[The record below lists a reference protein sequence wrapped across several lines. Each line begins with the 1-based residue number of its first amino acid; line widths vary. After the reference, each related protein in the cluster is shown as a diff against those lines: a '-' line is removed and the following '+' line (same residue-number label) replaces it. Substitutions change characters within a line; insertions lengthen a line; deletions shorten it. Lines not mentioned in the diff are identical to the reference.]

1 MEFLSMDRN
10 MEEQLRRER
19 QQARAGAKLFAKAC
33 RSGDVGQFY
42 AAVEA
47 IRYLDD
53 GWTFAFRRVA
63 QLPSRVPEIIQHE
76 FQLLWFESKFWGSRC
91 DDKRALLDALR
102 VLFPPYQGPTV
113 RVWRGAAARE
123 QRLRKFYGPSW
134 SASIEEADFFA
145 RHFQTCP
152 GGSVVFESLAPA
164 EAIISAP
171 CLTGPYFEE
180 VDGQRRYDEHEY
192 LVDGRRL
199 HTVHVVRRYQQ
210 IGLEEWKRQREA
222 ESARS

>member
-1 MEFLSMDRN
+1 MSLK
-10 MEEQLRRER
+10 MEEQLKRER
-19 QQARAGAKLFAKAC
+19 QQACAGARLFADAC

-47 IRYLDD
+47 IRYLPD

-63 QLPSRVPEIIQHE
+63 KLSSNAPEAIQHE
-76 FQLLWFESKFWGSRC
+76 FQLLWFETKWLASQC
-91 DDKRALLDALR
+91 HDKRALLGALR

-113 RVWRGAAARE
+113 RLWRGAAARE
-123 QRLRKFYGPSW
+123 QCLRKLYGPSW
-134 SASIEEADFFA
+134 SARIEEADFFA
-145 RHFQTCP
+145 RHFQCP
-152 GGSVVFESLAPA
+152 GGSVVLETLAPA

-171 CLTGPYFEE
+171 HLSGPYFA
-180 VDGQRRYDEHEY
+180 DAHWKRQYDEYEY

-199 HTVHVVRRYQQ
+199 HTVRVVRRYPQ
-210 IGLEEWKRQREA
+210 IDFEEWKRRQEA